1 MHEAT
6 KAIETCEQHLA
17 GGCEPGR
24 ELDRCDQAL
33 QAFPRLGV
41 VLDRYE
47 DEPDLAEYVKELRV
61 RYEALARR
69 LT

>member
-1 MHEAT
+1 
-6 KAIETCEQHLA
+6 
-17 GGCEPGR
+17 
-24 ELDRCDQAL
+24 
-33 QAFPRLGV
+33 